1 MYGSFHLHKDLAL
14 GFTDWAFSSRI
25 EEYFASRLDAG
36 AMGLWDCPGELKKE
50 GHNEAVEVPEREVE
64 SSGIGWL

>member
-50 GHNEAVEVPEREVE
+50 GR
-64 SSGIGWL
+64 GT